1 MSFFS
6 KLFFLKP
13 KVITRFAPSPTGL
26 LHAGNYRTAVFSY
39 VFAKQNKGKC
49 ILRIEDT
56 DRERSKK
63 EYEQNIFE
71 SLSWLGLVFDETY
84 NQSQRSDLYKKYLQK
99 LIDTGH
105 AYVSKEQIT
114 DNNQGATDQK
124 ERRAEVIRFKNPNK
138 KVKFHDLIR
147 GDIEFD
153 TTDLGDFII
162 AKSLDE
168 PVFHFAVVL
177 DDYLSKVTHVIRG
190 EDHISNTP
198 RQILIQ
204 QALGAPQPIYA
215 HLPLVLAEDRSK
227 LSKRRGALAMTEYRD
242 KGYLPQTLLNYM
254 ALLGWNP
261 GTEKEL
267 FTLEELIKDF
277 NLSKV
282 QKGGAIFDE
291 KKLRWL
297 NKEHLKVM
305 NTEDRIKN
313 LEGKLH
319 EAGRF
324 EAINKE
330 MLKKIVPVVFERL
343 ETFNDIDTLVQAGDF
358 DYYVTAPTY
367 EPDKLLWKEE
377 KDLSATR
384 KHLVEAQKLFT
395 HSDSFSSEDDVKKAI
410 WAYAES
416 SGRGNVLWPLRVA
429 LSGKEKSPNPFALAY
444 ILGKT
449 ETLQRIAYAI
459 TRIDSQKNS

>member
-1 MSFFS
+1 MSFLS
-6 KLFFLKP
+6 KLFTPHP

-26 LHAGNYRTAVFSY
+26 LHAGNYRTAVFAY
-39 VFAKQNKGKC
+39 IYAKQNKGTC

-71 SLSWLGLVFDETY
+71 SLAWLGLSFDETY
-84 NQSQRSDLYKKYLQK
+84 RQSERGDLYKQYLEK
-99 LIDTGH
+99 LVSGGH
-105 AYVSKEQIT
+105 AYVSKEQASDDT
-114 DNNQGATDQK
+114 QGATDQK

-138 KVKFHDLIR
+138 KVLFHDLIR

-162 AKSLDE
+162 AKSFNE

-177 DDYLSKVTHVIRG
+177 DDFLSKVTHVIRG

-204 QALGAPQPIYA
+204 QALGAPQPTYA
-215 HLPLVLAEDRSK
+215 HLPLVLAGDRSK

-242 KGYLPQTLLNYM
+242 RGYLPQTLLNYM

-267 FTLEELIKDF
+267 FTLPELISEF
-277 NLSKV
+277 NLAKV

-305 NTEDRIKN
+305 NLEDRIKN
-313 LEGKLH
+313 LEEKLKK
-319 EAGRF
+319 AGGF
-324 EAINKE
+324 EAINRE
-330 MLKKIVPVVFERL
+330 MLTKIVPVVFERL
-343 ETFNDIDTLVQAGDF
+343 ETLADIDTLIKEGDF
-358 DYYVTAPTY
+358 GYYIKAP
-367 EPDKLLWKEE
+367 EFDIEKLLWKEE
-377 KDLSATR
+377 KDFSLTQ
-384 KHLVEAQKLFT
+384 KHLTEVQKLLANG
-395 HSDSFSSEDDVKKAI
+395 SFSSEDEVKKAV
-410 WAYAES
+410 WAYAEA

-444 ILGKT
+444 ILGKE
-449 ETLQRIAYAI
+449 ETLKRINHAI
-459 TRIDSQKNS
+459 TRIDLQKNK